1 MYRSLNADH
10 IIQTIGQLRDRIQER
25 FPDAGLGKVAEE
37 LKRIGTEAVTR
48 AEWIARPLLPLR
60 IAIGFLVA
68 LLASIILLALANV
81 KISKMW
87 ESFAD
92 FVQAVDAGIND
103 IVFVGIAIFFLVTLE
118 GRIKRKRA
126 LGAIHELR
134 ALAHIIDMH
143 QLTKDPEIILTGG
156 PATKSSPKR
165 TMTTFEMSRYLDYC
179 SEMGDFNRDGKL
191 DLVVLNASTNVS
203 LLLGN
208 SDGSFQRAVNSG
220 AGVGPSAVTVSDF
233 NGDGNSD
240 LLIPNFV
247 PCDWGAIHN
256 VSMLFG
262 KGDGSFRSPVILD
275 FGTFIAPPAL
285 PGFLAV
291 GDFDGDGRPDL
302 AIISYYST
310 ISTSI
315 SVMLGKGD
323 GAFRQLRDWR
333 ESFLRDGGRFQ
344 RRRQVRPRGA
354 QLERRLGVVEH
365 LRLRRHSPGR
375 RAHQHGPHPFL
386 AAVAR

>member
-143 QLTKDPEIILTGG
+143 QLTKDPEIILIGG

-179 SEMGDFNRDGKL
+179 SEMLSLIGKVAALYAQRFNDPVAL
-191 DLVVLNASTNVS
+191 
-203 LLLGN
+203 
-208 SDGSFQRAVNSG
+208 
-220 AGVGPSAVTVSDF
+220 SAVDEIE
-233 NGDGNSD
+233 D
-240 LLIPNFV
+240 LTTGLSRKIWQKIMLINQ
-247 PCDWGAIHN
+247 
-256 VSMLFG
+256 SSS
-262 KGDGSFRSPVILD
+262 K
-275 FGTFIAPPAL
+275 
-285 PGFLAV
+285 
-291 GDFDGDGRPDL
+291 
-302 AIISYYST
+302 
-310 ISTSI
+310 
-315 SVMLGKGD
+315 
-323 GAFRQLRDWR
+323 
-333 ESFLRDGGRFQ
+333 
-344 RRRQVRPRGA
+344 
-354 QLERRLGVVEH
+354 
-365 LRLRRHSPGR
+365 
-375 RAHQHGPHPFL
+375 
-386 AAVAR
+386 